1 MSGGP
6 IAILVGAPGAGKTSV
21 GQRVSQQLGVD
32 FVDSDR
38 LVEQRAGKAVSEI
51 FIDDGEPAFR
61 AMERDAIRE
70 ALEDEGGVLSLGGG
84 AVLDPDTR
92 AALRGHRVVWLR
104 VSIGEAT
111 RRVGMNTS
119 RPLLL
124 GNVRGTLMSL
134 LEQRTPLYE
143 EVATDVVDTDGLSVD
158 AVAQSVLDSLRADS
172 GAGRP

>member
-1 MSGGP
+1 MTGGP

-21 GQRVSQQLGVD
+21 GQRVAQQLGVD
-32 FVDSDR
+32 FVDSDV
-38 LVEQRAGKAVSEI
+38 LVEQRAGKAVSDI
-51 FIDDGEPAFR
+51 FVDDGEPVFR
-61 AMERDAIRE
+61 AMERDAIRA
-70 ALEDEGGVLSLGGG
+70 ALEDQGGVLSLGGG

-92 AALRGHRVVWLR
+92 AALRGHRVLWLR

-143 EVATDVVDTDGLSVD
+143 EVATDVIDTDGLSVD
-158 AVAQSVLDSLRADS
+158 AVAHAVVASLRADS
-172 GAGRP
+172 GAGRA

>member
-1 MSGGP
+1 MTGGP

-21 GQRVSQQLGVD
+21 GQRVAQHLGVD
-32 FVDSDR
+32 FVDSDL
-38 LVEQRAGKAVSEI
+38 LVEERAGKAVSEI

-70 ALEDEGGVLSLGGG
+70 ALEDQGGVLSLGGG

-92 AALRGHRVVWLR
+92 AALRGHRVIWLR

-143 EVATDVVDTDGLSVD
+143 EVASDVIETDGLSVD
-158 AVAQSVLDSLRADS
+158 AVAQHVLDSLRADS
-172 GAGRP
+172 GAGRS

>member
-1 MSGGP
+1 MSAGP
-6 IAILVGAPGAGKTSV
+6 IAIIVGAPGAGKTSV
-21 GQRVSQQLGVD
+21 GQRVAQQLSVD
-32 FVDSDR
+32 FVDSD
-38 LVEQRAGKAVSEI
+38 LMVEQRAGKAVSDI

-61 AMERDAIRE
+61 AMERDAIRD
-70 ALEDEGGVLSLGGG
+70 AIAGQSGVLSLGGG

-124 GNVRGTLMSL
+124 GNVRGTLMGL
-134 LEQRTPLYE
+134 LDQRTPLYE
-143 EVATDVVDTDGLSVD
+143 EVATDVIDTDGLSVD
-158 AVAQSVLDSLRADS
+158 AVAQSVLESLRADS